1 MKKLAILIFVAVNI
15 LISSCGHH
23 RNIDIT
29 MKDAGHYFYM
39 DADFHHSKTR
49 QVEHYMNREIGKES
63 NFSFVNTRTDATVTL
78 ADNTR
83 FYMRKEPGH
92 LVIKLDKDENSPAAY
107 YRIKSMCEGI
117 KEVITR

>member
-1 MKKLAILIFVAVNI
+1 MKQLAILIFVGASV
-15 LISSCGHH
+15 LFTSCRHH
-23 RNIDIT
+23 GDIDIT

-49 QVEHYMNREIGKES
+49 QVENYMKREIGKES
-63 NFSFVNTRTDATVTL
+63 NFSFTNSQTNATVTL
-78 ADNTR
+78 ADDTR

-92 LVIKLDKDENSPAAY
+92 IVIKLNKDENSPAAY